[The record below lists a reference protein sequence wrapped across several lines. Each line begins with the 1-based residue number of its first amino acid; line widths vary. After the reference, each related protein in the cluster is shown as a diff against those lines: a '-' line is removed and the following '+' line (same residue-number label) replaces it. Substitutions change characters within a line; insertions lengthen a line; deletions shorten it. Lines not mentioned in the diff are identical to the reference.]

1 MSEPKRHHWWPE
13 VQSRQWAG
21 SDGNLQVVRADG
33 SVFKAPPSKVGVEG
47 ELYTRLDPSGAKDR
61 EIEKWFSAQIETPF
75 AGALARLLTLDG
87 IVRRR
92 PMGRGS
98 DSARRDVEDLGFI
111 IKAYDEHLPMAA
123 DDRQALVNYLAA
135 LVVRS
140 PVYLAKLTDWHAANN
155 GDTQALTERSSTIRG
170 FALENMLYLY
180 DVYREA
186 IGNAYITLTIADC
199 DREFLFA
206 DGGIVAQEPW
216 SKRPM
221 PFDLYA
227 PLTPKLALNVLPLP
241 NPYTGGLWVA
251 RLNAKGVARYNRI
264 ALSDAKRFVFC
275 RSAPPLDFI
284 TRHFGVP
291 APAPI
296 GSRWVNGQLETKYD
310 RSRDRPL

>member
-47 ELYTRLDPSGAKDR
+47 ELYTRLDPSGTKDR

-87 IVRRR
+87 IVRSR
-92 PMGRGS
+92 PMGRGP

-140 PVYLAKLTDWHAANN
+140 PVYLAKLTNWHAANN
-155 GDTQALTERSSTIRG
+155 GDTQVLTERSSTIRR

-199 DREFLFA
+199 DREFPDEFGA
-206 DGGIVAQEPW
+206 GD
-216 SKRPM
+216 
-221 PFDLYA
+221 
-227 PLTPKLALNVLPLP
+227 
-241 NPYTGGLWVA
+241 TG
-251 RLNAKGVARYNRI
+251 R
-264 ALSDAKRFVFC
+264 
-275 RSAPPLDFI
+275 
-284 TRHFGVP
+284 
-291 APAPI
+291 
-296 GSRWVNGQLETKYD
+296 
-310 RSRDRPL
+310 